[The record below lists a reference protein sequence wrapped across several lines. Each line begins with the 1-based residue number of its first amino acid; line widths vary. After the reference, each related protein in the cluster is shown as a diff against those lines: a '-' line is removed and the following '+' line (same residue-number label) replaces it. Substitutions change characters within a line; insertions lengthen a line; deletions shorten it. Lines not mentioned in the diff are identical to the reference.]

1 MLSCLPIYQR
11 TFYPLE
17 GYFRLLP
24 TSLPSQSGCKDTTTS
39 FTSKY
44 FLIFFTKIFLEQ
56 PIHPDYQYFITKF
69 YFKIFFEMVFCP
81 ILFRNS
87 IVRFRSF
94 NCFSQAQCIAPR
106 RKSKYTTDW
115 NNALHLAIVKQRMIK
130 KYSLKSNDFSFEPH
144 LFLNSII
151 FLIYLSP
158 IINNL
163 KAREGYAL

>member
-44 FLIFFTKIFLEQ
+44 FLIFFTKIFLN
-56 PIHPDYQYFITKF
+56 PLIHPDYQYFITKF
-69 YFKIFFEMVFCP
+69 YFKIFCESALCP

-87 IVRFRSF
+87 TVRFKSF
-94 NCFSQAQCIAPR
+94 ARMSHAQCKCALTNMIFSSAGAWLCASTRTQEGSKTDSPTRRDTPPR
-106 RKSKYTTDW
+106 
-115 NNALHLAIVKQRMIK
+115 
-130 KYSLKSNDFSFEPH
+130 
-144 LFLNSII
+144 
-151 FLIYLSP
+151 
-158 IINNL
+158 
-163 KAREGYAL
+163 

>member
-56 PIHPDYQYFITKF
+56 PIHPDYQYFIAKYYFEKF
-69 YFKIFFEMVFCP
+69 CESALCP

-87 IVRFRSF
+87 TVRFRSF
-94 NCFSQAQCIAPR
+94 ARMSQAQCKAPWLWYLALQAHGYAPQHER
-106 RKSKYTTDW
+106 RKE
-115 NNALHLAIVKQRMIK
+115 VKRIARPA
-130 KYSLKSNDFSFEPH
+130 ETHPH
-144 LFLNSII
+144 
-151 FLIYLSP
+151 
-158 IINNL
+158 
-163 KAREGYAL
+163 